1 MVVSI
6 SSVLSNNKALDKG
19 NGTVDNAASL
29 TGKTNGCVIFYGISS
44 ATFGYGKNIAGV
56 VFITAGT
63 SSSPD
68 AVVGLTYTESIFWIN
83 GQASDAT
90 ADAFL
95 DEVLWLPVSRGPG
108 TYTVEKYHKRGAFR
122 FLSLVSNS
130 SSSVEMTNVVTN
142 FTAAPVQDVRGQ
154 RLLPL

>member
-29 TGKTNGCVIFYGISS
+29 TGKTNGYVIFYGISS

-68 AVVGLTYTESIFWIN
+68 AVGGLTYTESIFWIN

-95 DEVLWLPVSRGPG
+95 DEVLGFQLAEAQERILLRDTTRGELSGLSASSATPALQSR
-108 TYTVEKYHKRGAFR
+108 
-122 FLSLVSNS
+122 
-130 SSSVEMTNVVTN
+130 
-142 FTAAPVQDVRGQ
+142 
-154 RLLPL
+154 